1 MKKRTITQ
9 LHKLIW
15 NEIKRI
21 YKDKGNTCYT
31 CNRLCDGSGRHI
43 GHGKAKASLPVK
55 YKYDT
60 RNLKVQC
67 YFCNINLGGASD
79 IFIGKLEKEKE
90 GLEFLNEACRNVDGV
105 WYVKKEE
112 DLSFDS
118 RKFLENLL
126 EELKSYPQN

>member
-1 MKKRTITQ
+1 MKKHTVTQ

-15 NEIKRI
+15 NEIKRL

-31 CNRLCDGSGRHI
+31 CNRFCEGSGKHT
-43 GHGKAKASLPVK
+43 GHGIAKASLPVK

-67 YFCNINLGGASD
+67 YHCNCNLGGNQH

-105 WYVKKEE
+105 WYVKKEM
-112 DLSFDS
+112 DLKFDS
-118 RKFLENLL
+118 KVFLENLL
-126 EELKSYPQN
+126 VELKQKAT